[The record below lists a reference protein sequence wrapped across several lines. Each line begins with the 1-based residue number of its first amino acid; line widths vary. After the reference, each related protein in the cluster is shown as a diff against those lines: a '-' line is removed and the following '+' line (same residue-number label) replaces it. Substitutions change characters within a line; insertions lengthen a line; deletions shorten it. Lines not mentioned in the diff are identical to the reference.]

1 MHDAVNLVMRQRA
14 AFTQYSVPRNYFDN
28 AVAAANR
35 GTEYWNNVINYVNPL
50 IENQLI
56 SRISQTVPIA
66 QATIDAVVRPKDVA
80 EKKARIDA
88 YVRQI
93 RGEPEPDD
101 QQLVSSSSVVES
113 LPRPATAALVEGI
126 DNHLDEDDDANV
138 GAIVAV
144 IIGSLVMFI
153 LIGMMVRRFMMMK
166 AMGGSSMGG
175 GASGAKKQG
184 GAILV

>member
-1 MHDAVNLVMRQRA
+1 MRKRA
-14 AFTQYSVPRNYFDN
+14 AFSKFGTGNLGLVYYDN
-28 AVAAANR
+28 AIQAANR
-35 GTEYWNNVINYVNPL
+35 GIEYWDNVVAYVNPL

-56 SRISQTVPIA
+56 SRIVQVSPLPQE
-66 QATIDAVVRPKDVA
+66 TIQAVVRPKDVA

-101 QQLVSSSSVVES
+101 AQLTSSSAVVEA
-113 LPRPATAALVEGI
+113 LPRPKTAALVEGI
-126 DNHLDEDDDANV
+126 DNHLDEDDDANT

-144 IIGSLVMFI
+144 VIGALVMFI
-153 LIGMMVRRFMMMK
+153 LIGMMIRRCMMMK
-166 AMGGSSMGG
+166 AMGDGGMGG
-175 GASGAKKQG
+175 GSGAKKQN

>member
-1 MHDAVNLVMRQRA
+1 MRQRA
-14 AFTQYSVPRNYFDN
+14 AFTQYPSSRPTYFTN
-28 AVAAANR
+28 AIDAATR
-35 GTEYWNNVINYVNPL
+35 GTEYWNNVINYVDPL
-50 IENQLI
+50 IENQII
-56 SRISQTVPIA
+56 SRVSQTVPLD
-66 QATIDAVVRPKDVA
+66 QATINAVVRPKDVA

-144 IIGSLVMFI
+144 VIGSLVMFI

-166 AMGGSSMGG
+166 AMGGSGG

>member
-1 MHDAVNLVMRQRA
+1 MNRVMRQRA
-14 AFTQYSVPRNYFDN
+14 AFTQYSSSPRTYYDN
-28 AVAAANR
+28 AVSAANR
-35 GTEYWNNVINYVNPL
+35 GTEYWNNVITYVDPL
-50 IENQLI
+50 IENQII
-56 SRISQTVPIA
+56 SKISQTVPLD

-88 YVRQI
+88 YIRQI

-101 QQLVSSSSVVES
+101 QQLVSTSAIVGS

-126 DNHLDEDDDANV
+126 DNHLDEDDDANT

-144 IIGSLVMFI
+144 VIGALVMFI
-153 LIGMMVRRFMMMK
+153 LIGMMIRRCMMMK
-166 AMGGSSMGG
+166 AMGDGGSSG
-175 GASGAKKQG
+175 GAKKQN

>member
-1 MHDAVNLVMRQRA
+1 MRQRA
-14 AFTQYSVPRNYFDN
+14 AYTQYPSSAITYYDN
-28 AVAAANR
+28 AVSAANR
-35 GTEYWNNVINYVNPL
+35 GTEYWNNVVSYVDPL
-50 IENQLI
+50 IENQII
-56 SRISQTVPIA
+56 SRISQAVPLA
-66 QATIDAVVRPKDVA
+66 QATIEAVVRPKDVA

-101 QQLVSSSSVVES
+101 QQLVSTSAVVGS

-144 IIGSLVMFI
+144 VIGAIVMFI

-175 GASGAKKQG
+175 GASGPKKQG